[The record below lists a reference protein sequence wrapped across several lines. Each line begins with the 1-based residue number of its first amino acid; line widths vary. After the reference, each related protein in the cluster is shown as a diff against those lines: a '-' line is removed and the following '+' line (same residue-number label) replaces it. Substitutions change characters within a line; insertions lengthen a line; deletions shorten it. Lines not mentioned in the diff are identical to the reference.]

1 MERYD
6 SCTVEEDVKTLAKTY
21 MDRIHSNGALGIC
34 VLGETAG
41 KSLATRLANAKA
53 YNAPYFITAVVVII
67 TPPEKE

>member
-1 MERYD
+1 MILD
-6 SCTVEEDVKTLAKTY
+6 TVEEDVKTLAKTY

-53 YNAPYFITAVVVII
+53 YNCLLYTSHPCWI
-67 TPPEKE
+67 